1 MSRIVF
7 HRGDYYEEFSL
18 QVPVENGEA
27 LFRAQLEHDIQAA
40 HKKAEK
46 TRKQLFKQIA
56 NGLIYG
62 FVFAA
67 FGSIFLWLLVR
78 AVHWFWFHPI
88 L

>member
-27 LFRAQLEHDIQAA
+27 LFRAQLEHDLKSAQKEAGKSKR
-40 HKKAEK
+40 HFLEG
-46 TRKQLFKQIA
+46 IA
-56 NGLIYG
+56 KGLVYG
-62 FVFAA
+62 FALA
-67 FGSIFLWLLVR
+67 GFGSILLWLLVR